1 MRSAA
6 ARLRS
11 AACLVVVLLLV
22 ACAPADRPA
31 QAGRVSTGE
40 TETGTLRG
48 ELTVYAAASLHAAFD
63 ELARRFAARHPE
75 VRVRPP
81 TYDGSS
87 SLATQIIEGA
97 PADVFAAADESTMR
111 RVADAGLAGPA
122 TLFGANTLTLVVPP
136 GNPAGVDGLD
146 DLAAPGLTVVVCARD
161 VPCGAASAALLR
173 QAGVAPEVD
182 SFEQNVAAVL
192 TKVAGG
198 EADAGLVYVTD
209 ARTAPVDRIRVEGA
223 ESIVNRYPIVA
234 LTHAQDPLVADA
246 FVRFVRSPA
255 GREVLRELG
264 FGEP

>member
-6 ARLRS
+6 VRLRS
-11 AACLVVVLLLV
+11 AACLVVLLLV
-22 ACAPADRPA
+22 ACAPADRPTHAERLSTA
-31 QAGRVSTGE
+31 QAE
-40 TETGTLRG
+40 AGTLRG
-48 ELTVYAAASLHAAFD
+48 QLTVYAAASLHAAFD

-75 VRVRPP
+75 VQVRPP

-122 TLFGANTLTLVVPP
+122 TLFAANTLTLVVPP

-146 DLAAPGLTVVVCARD
+146 DLDDPDLVVVVCARE

-182 SFEQNVAAVL
+182 SYEQNVVAVL

-234 LTHAQDPLVADA
+234 LTHAQDPPVADA